1 MKVQIVVPE
10 SYLGDSISLIS
21 TRRGKVG
28 KIESVGQT
36 QIVSAEVPLKS
47 MFGFVTDL
55 RSITQGRGSYT
66 MEFFKYE
73 VVPESQLATII
84 GGTNG

>member
-1 MKVQIVVPE
+1 MKVSIVVPE
-10 SYLGDSISLIS
+10 SYLGDSIALIS

-28 KIESVGQT
+28 QIEALGQT
-36 QIVSAEVPLKS
+36 QIVSSEVPLKS
-47 MFGFVTDL
+47 MFGFATDL

-66 MEFFKYE
+66 MEFSKYD
-73 VVPESQLATII
+73 VIPEAQLAEIT